1 MNEIVYAGKHSVT
14 YTVSRHEH
22 NSWELIYCTSGRG
35 EFIIN
40 HERFPYEKGDVVV
53 IPPKLPHTNY
63 GEDGFTNIHLNMT
76 DTTLPFKK
84 PVVIK
89 DDANEFIYHAFN
101 AAFFHFYGDPSV
113 KQILLSA
120 YGDLIVSYLV
130 AYRKGPTRSKVVEE
144 IENNIIQNYPDGRYE
159 LDEYLRSFP
168 FSYDYLRKL
177 FKKEL
182 GVTPHQYLSD
192 KRLQAAAD
200 RLSSPYSDGLNIAEI
215 AHMCGFREPLYF
227 SRMFKKKYG
236 VSPSYY
242 MEKKSQEV
250 VVEDADSVKIMLS
263 EEEPGEME
271 NAEV

>member
-1 MNEIVYAGKHSVT
+1 MNDIVYAGKHAET
-14 YTVSRHEH
+14 FNVSKHEH
-22 NSWELIYCTSGRG
+22 NSWELIYCTGGNG
-35 EFIIN
+35 ELVLLNDRI
-40 HERFPYEKGDVVV
+40 PYTKGDVLA
-53 IPPKLPHTNY
+53 IPPKTPHANFSET
-63 GEDGFTNIHLNMT
+63 GFTNIHLNMT
-76 DTTLPFKK
+76 DTTLSYKK
-84 PVVIK
+84 PIVVK
-89 DDANEFIYHAFN
+89 DDANGFIFNAFN
-101 AAFFHFYGDPSV
+101 AAFVHFYGKPEI
-113 KQILLSA
+113 KTILLSA
-120 YGDLIVSYLV
+120 YGDLIVSYLT

-192 KRLQAAAD
+192 KRLQSAAD
-200 RLSSPYSDGLNIAEI
+200 RLASPYSDGLNIAEI

-242 MEKKSQEV
+242 LDKKSHEIV
-250 VVEDADSVKIMLS
+250 TEDPDSVKIMLDDSAS
-263 EEEPGEME
+263 E
-271 NAEV
+271 V